1 MTLDSFIHRL
11 KQIKEAIPHGIEAH
25 RMMSPKER
33 MRFLYVEDFEDLHP
47 KESAVMMLLYPK
59 DDQMKLLLI
68 ERAVYAGVHSGQIG
82 FPGGKVDKTDPDL
95 EYTALREL
103 YEEVGIDANDIKV
116 VKPYSKIYIPPS
128 NFYVQ
133 PFLGIATKEINFLP
147 NPDEVASIIELPIEV
162 VFEDR
167 FVEDVTLKTSYS
179 TQTQVPAFRYK
190 NYVIWGA
197 TAMMISELKETL
209 RSSFIY

>member
-1 MTLDSFIHRL
+1 MTFDSFMHKI
-11 KQIKEAIPHGIEAH
+11 KQVEEALPYGIEAH
-25 RMMSPKER
+25 RIMSPKER
-33 MRFLYVEDFEDLHP
+33 MHFLHVEDFEVLHP

-59 DDQMKLLLI
+59 DDQTKLLLI
-68 ERAVYAGVHSGQIG
+68 ERAVYKGIHSGQIG

-95 EYTALREL
+95 EYTALREV
-103 YEEVGIDANDIKV
+103 YEEVGVSSKDIKV

-133 PFLGIATKEINFLP
+133 PFLGIATKELKFFP
-147 NPDEVASIIELPIEV
+147 NPDEVATIIELPIEV
-162 VFEDR
+162 VFDDK

-179 TQTQVPAFRYK
+179 KQTKVPAFRYE